1 MKIYKEIDEMY
12 EVSKLYKVG
21 YCVDEI
27 ADKLGL
33 TITQVL
39 NILSWEFH
47 TTIGNNLNA
56 STNKKEVARCQQ
68 VW

>member
-1 MKIYKEIDEMY
+1 MKQGVDEMY
-12 EVSKLYKVG
+12 EVPKLYKEG

-33 TITQVL
+33 TIIQTL

-47 TTIGNNLNA
+47 TII
-56 STNKKEVARCQQ
+56 KEVS
-68 VW
+68 